1 MQVLQALAFK
11 DSSKHY
17 MNINN
22 LRAVADK
29 QFPDTPEFYKIKK
42 TFFGVL
48 KYIHKNDWTGAC
60 HATSS
65 IMYLLLKEQG
75 VDVNLYIGEV
85 VRGSIIFDHSWLEL
99 DGKPIDAA
107 ISNTLIQGIR
117 FSPVYCGVELET
129 GTPTEFNYSF
139 QSGGGL
145 GPEMEF
151 YSSNTLGFYLD
162 GFPRHPKG
170 LWGIASIIAK
180 ELGIKFNIG
189 KAKQKYS
196 DEQWQQKS

>member
-1 MQVLQALAFK
+1 
-11 DSSKHY
+11 

-22 LRAVADK
+22 LRAIADK
-29 QFPDTPEFYKIKK
+29 QFPDTPDSYKIKK
-42 TFFGVL
+42 TFFCVL

-65 IMYLLLKEQG
+65 VMYLLLKEQG

-85 VRGSIIFDHSWLEL
+85 ERESVIFDHSWLEF
-99 DGKPIDAA
+99 GGEPIDAA
-107 ISNTLIQGIR
+107 ISNTLIEGVK
-117 FSPVYCGVELET
+117 FSPVYFGVELET
-129 GTPTEFNYSF
+129 GVPTESNYSF
-139 QSGGGL
+139 QSGQGL
-145 GPEMEF
+145 GAEMEF

-170 LWGIASIIAK
+170 LWGIASILAK
-180 ELGIKFNIG
+180 DIGMKFNIG

-196 DEQWQQKS
+196 HEHWQQKS